1 MLNNKFKFKMQNK
14 VVYSKIRLLKIVPND
29 NLNKSNKKKEEIN
42 ELKNGK
48 KSILNHFE
56 IDNKILNV
64 WNQFIKFYNYDF
76 YFTLS
81 EKIFFSSFSFDLLS
95 KLLYEDLNLCE
106 ENMNLI
112 SKDEIGSYVLHNSK
126 IWIMYIK
133 MKIEINKKTISDLFK
148 IFQRSLQYNTNLLE
162 MFTFFIIILTEC
174 QNIDNEIE
182 KMSLIEYSKEV
193 PEEFIQCWNINEE
206 NILKII
212 EKKEEI
218 ESTKENKIIHENLLS
233 NNKIEFKKLSI
244 IQESEI
250 ENDIFKS
257 PNEEMAKKKLIK
269 MNIIFNKKKKEKEKE
284 REKKLLNLIKLFR
297 KNTFN
302 LEDNLEDIKIIDS
315 NVQNNGNFAIMELN
329 KNLEKQIGHKI
340 VITPIKPKI
349 SNSHSSTSDI
359 KDIEK
364 KYGDIYYQP
373 FDKSLIKKLKS
384 ENKKEN

>member
-1 MLNNKFKFKMQNK
+1 MQNK
-14 VVYSKIRLLKIVPND
+14 VVYSKIRLLKIVPHD
-29 NLNKSNKKKEEIN
+29 NLNKSNKKEEEIN
-42 ELKNGK
+42 ELKQRK
-48 KSILNHFE
+48 KTLSNHME
-56 IDNKILNV
+56 IDNKILNL
-64 WNQFIKFYNYDF
+64 WNQFIKFYNYDY

-81 EKIFFSSFSFDLLS
+81 EKIFLSFFSFDLLS
-95 KLLYEDLNLCE
+95 KLLYEDLNLYE

-112 SKDEIGSYVLHNSK
+112 SKDEIGSYVLQNSK

-133 MKIEINKKTISDLFK
+133 MKIEINKQTISDLFK
-148 IFQRSLQYNTNLLE
+148 IFQRALQYNANLLE

-174 QNIDNEIE
+174 KNIDDEIE
-182 KMSLIEYSKEV
+182 KMNLIEYSKEV

-218 ESTKENKIIHENLLS
+218 DSRKENKIIYGNSLS

-244 IQESEI
+244 IQESDI
-250 ENDIFKS
+250 ENENFKS
-257 PNEEMAKKKLIK
+257 PNQETAKKKMVK

-284 REKKLLNLIKLFR
+284 KKLLKSLKLFR
-297 KNTFN
+297 KNHFN

-315 NVQNNGNFAIMELN
+315 NVQNNGNYAIIELN

-349 SNSHSSTSDI
+349 SNSHSSASDI

-384 ENKKEN
+384 QTEENDN

>member
-1 MLNNKFKFKMQNK
+1 MQNK

-56 IDNKILNV
+56 IDNKILNA

-81 EKIFFSSFSFDLLS
+81 EKIFLSSFSFDLLS
-95 KLLYEDLNLCE
+95 KLLYEDLNLYE

-133 MKIEINKKTISDLFK
+133 MKIEINKQTISDLFK
-148 IFQRSLQYNTNLLE
+148 ILQRSLQYNANLLE

-174 QNIDNEIE
+174 KNIDDEIE
-182 KMSLIEYSKEV
+182 KMNLIEYSKEV

-218 ESTKENKIIHENLLS
+218 DSRNENKIIYGNSLS

-244 IQESEI
+244 IQESDI
-250 ENDIFKS
+250 ENENFKS
-257 PNEEMAKKKLIK
+257 PNQETAKKKMVK
-269 MNIIFNKKKKEKEKE
+269 MNFIFNKKKKEKEKE
-284 REKKLLNLIKLFR
+284 KKLLNSLKLFR
-297 KNTFN
+297 KNHFN

-315 NVQNNGNFAIMELN
+315 NVQNNGNYAIIELN

-349 SNSHSSTSDI
+349 SNSHSSASDI

>member
-1 MLNNKFKFKMQNK
+1 MQNK
-14 VVYSKIRLLKIVPND
+14 VVFSKIRLLKIVPHD
-29 NLNKSNKKKEEIN
+29 NLNKSNKKEEEIN
-42 ELKNGK
+42 ELKQRK
-48 KSILNHFE
+48 KTLSNHME
-56 IDNKILNV
+56 IDNKILNI
-64 WNQFIKFYNYDF
+64 WNQFIKFYNYDY

-81 EKIFFSSFSFDLLS
+81 EKIFLSFFSFDLLS
-95 KLLYEDLNLCE
+95 KLLYEDLNLYE

-112 SKDEIGSYVLHNSK
+112 SKDEIGSYVLQNSK

-133 MKIEINKKTISDLFK
+133 MKIEINKQTISDLFK
-148 IFQRSLQYNTNLLE
+148 IFQRALQYNANLLE

-174 QNIDNEIE
+174 KNIDDEIE
-182 KMSLIEYSKEV
+182 KMNLIEYSKEV

-218 ESTKENKIIHENLLS
+218 DSRNENKIIYGNSLS

-244 IQESEI
+244 IQESDI
-250 ENDIFKS
+250 ENENFKS
-257 PNEEMAKKKLIK
+257 PNQETAKKKMVK

-284 REKKLLNLIKLFR
+284 KKLLKSLKLFR
-297 KNTFN
+297 KNHFN

-315 NVQNNGNFAIMELN
+315 NVQNNGNYAIIELN

-349 SNSHSSTSDI
+349 SNSHSSASDI

-384 ENKKEN
+384 QTEENDN

>member
-1 MLNNKFKFKMQNK
+1 MQNK
-14 VVYSKIRLLKIVPND
+14 VVFSKIRLLKIVPHD
-29 NLNKSNKKKEEIN
+29 NLNKSNKKEEEIN
-42 ELKNGK
+42 ELKQRK
-48 KSILNHFE
+48 KTLSNHME
-56 IDNKILNV
+56 IDNKILNL
-64 WNQFIKFYNYDF
+64 WNQFIKFYNYDY

-81 EKIFFSSFSFDLLS
+81 EKIFLSFFSFDLLS
-95 KLLYEDLNLCE
+95 KLLYEDLNLYE

-112 SKDEIGSYVLHNSK
+112 SKDEIGSYVLQNSK

-133 MKIEINKKTISDLFK
+133 MKIEINKQTISDLFK
-148 IFQRSLQYNTNLLE
+148 IFQRALQYNANLLE

-174 QNIDNEIE
+174 KNIDDEIE
-182 KMSLIEYSKEV
+182 KMNLIEYSKEV

-218 ESTKENKIIHENLLS
+218 DSRKENKIIYGNSLS

-244 IQESEI
+244 IQESDI
-250 ENDIFKS
+250 ENENFKS
-257 PNEEMAKKKLIK
+257 PNQETAKKKMVK

-284 REKKLLNLIKLFR
+284 KKLLKSLKLFR
-297 KNTFN
+297 KNHFN

-315 NVQNNGNFAIMELN
+315 NVQNNGNYAIIELN

-349 SNSHSSTSDI
+349 SNSHSSASDI

-384 ENKKEN
+384 QTEENDN

>member
-1 MLNNKFKFKMQNK
+1 MQNK
-14 VVYSKIRLLKIVPND
+14 VVYSKIRLLKIVPHD
-29 NLNKSNKKKEEIN
+29 NLNKSNKKEEEIN
-42 ELKNGK
+42 ELKQRK
-48 KSILNHFE
+48 KTLSNHME
-56 IDNKILNV
+56 IDNKILNI
-64 WNQFIKFYNYDF
+64 WNQFIKFYNYDY

-81 EKIFFSSFSFDLLS
+81 EKIFLSFFSFDLLS
-95 KLLYEDLNLCE
+95 KLLYEDLNLYE

-112 SKDEIGSYVLHNSK
+112 SKDEIGSYVLQNSK

-133 MKIEINKKTISDLFK
+133 MKIEINKQTISDLFK
-148 IFQRSLQYNTNLLE
+148 IFQRALQYNANLLE

-174 QNIDNEIE
+174 KNIDDEIE
-182 KMSLIEYSKEV
+182 KMNLIEYSKEV

-218 ESTKENKIIHENLLS
+218 DSRKENKIIYGNSLS

-244 IQESEI
+244 IQESDI
-250 ENDIFKS
+250 ENENFKS
-257 PNEEMAKKKLIK
+257 PNQETAKKKMVK

-284 REKKLLNLIKLFR
+284 KKLLKSLKLFR
-297 KNTFN
+297 KNHFN

-315 NVQNNGNFAIMELN
+315 NVQNNGNYAIIELN

-349 SNSHSSTSDI
+349 SNSHSSASDI

-384 ENKKEN
+384 QTEENDN

>member
-1 MLNNKFKFKMQNK
+1 MQNK
-14 VVYSKIRLLKIVPND
+14 VVFSKIRLLKIVPHD
-29 NLNKSNKKKEEIN
+29 NLNKSNKKEEEIN
-42 ELKNGK
+42 ELKQRK
-48 KSILNHFE
+48 KTLSNHME
-56 IDNKILNV
+56 IDNKILNI
-64 WNQFIKFYNYDF
+64 WNQFIKFYNYDY

-81 EKIFFSSFSFDLLS
+81 EKIFLSFFSFDLLS
-95 KLLYEDLNLCE
+95 KLLYEDLNLYE

-112 SKDEIGSYVLHNSK
+112 SKDEIGSYVLQNSK

-133 MKIEINKKTISDLFK
+133 MKIEINKQTISDLFK
-148 IFQRSLQYNTNLLE
+148 IFQRALQYNANLLE

-174 QNIDNEIE
+174 KNIDDEIE
-182 KMSLIEYSKEV
+182 KMNLIEYSKEV

-218 ESTKENKIIHENLLS
+218 DSRKENKIIYGNSLS

-244 IQESEI
+244 IQESDI
-250 ENDIFKS
+250 ENENFKS
-257 PNEEMAKKKLIK
+257 PNQETAKKKMVK

-284 REKKLLNLIKLFR
+284 KKLLKSLKLFR
-297 KNTFN
+297 KNHFN

-315 NVQNNGNFAIMELN
+315 NVQNNGNYAIIELN

-349 SNSHSSTSDI
+349 SNSHSSASDI

-384 ENKKEN
+384 QTEENDN

>member
-1 MLNNKFKFKMQNK
+1 MQNK
-14 VVYSKIRLLKIVPND
+14 VVFSKIRLLKIVPHD
-29 NLNKSNKKKEEIN
+29 NLNKSNKKEEEIN
-42 ELKNGK
+42 ELKQRK
-48 KSILNHFE
+48 KTLSNHME
-56 IDNKILNV
+56 IDNKILNI
-64 WNQFIKFYNYDF
+64 WNQFIKFYNYDY

-81 EKIFFSSFSFDLLS
+81 EKIFLSFFSFDLLS
-95 KLLYEDLNLCE
+95 KLLYEDLNLYE

-112 SKDEIGSYVLHNSK
+112 SKDEIGSYVLQNSK

-133 MKIEINKKTISDLFK
+133 MKIEINKQTISDLFK
-148 IFQRSLQYNTNLLE
+148 IFQRSLQYNANLLE

-174 QNIDNEIE
+174 KNIDDEIE
-182 KMSLIEYSKEV
+182 KMNLIEYSKEV

-218 ESTKENKIIHENLLS
+218 DSRKENKIIYGNSLS

-244 IQESEI
+244 IQESDI
-250 ENDIFKS
+250 ENENFKS
-257 PNEEMAKKKLIK
+257 PNQETAKKKMVK

-284 REKKLLNLIKLFR
+284 KKLLKSLKLFR
-297 KNTFN
+297 KNHFN

-315 NVQNNGNFAIMELN
+315 NVQNNGNYAIIELN

-349 SNSHSSTSDI
+349 SNSHSSASDI

-384 ENKKEN
+384 QTEENDN

>member
-1 MLNNKFKFKMQNK
+1 MQNK
-14 VVYSKIRLLKIVPND
+14 VVFSKIRLLKIVPHD
-29 NLNKSNKKKEEIN
+29 NLNKSNKKEEEIN
-42 ELKNGK
+42 ELKQRK
-48 KSILNHFE
+48 KTLSNHME
-56 IDNKILNV
+56 IDNKILNI
-64 WNQFIKFYNYDF
+64 WNQFIKFYNYDY

-81 EKIFFSSFSFDLLS
+81 EKIFLSSFSFDLLS
-95 KLLYEDLNLCE
+95 KLLYEDLNLYE

-112 SKDEIGSYVLHNSK
+112 SKDEIGSYVLQNSK

-133 MKIEINKKTISDLFK
+133 MKIEINKQTISDLFK
-148 IFQRSLQYNTNLLE
+148 IFQRALQYNANLLE

-174 QNIDNEIE
+174 KNIDDEIE
-182 KMSLIEYSKEV
+182 KMNLIEYSKEV

-218 ESTKENKIIHENLLS
+218 DSRKENKIIYGNSLS

-244 IQESEI
+244 IQESDI
-250 ENDIFKS
+250 ENENFKS
-257 PNEEMAKKKLIK
+257 PNQETAKKKMVK

-284 REKKLLNLIKLFR
+284 KKLLKSLKLFR
-297 KNTFN
+297 KNHFN

-315 NVQNNGNFAIMELN
+315 NVQNNGNYAIIELN

-349 SNSHSSTSDI
+349 SNSHSSASDI

-384 ENKKEN
+384 QTEENDN

>member
-218 ESTKENKIIHENLLS
+218 DSRNENKIIYGNSLS

-244 IQESEI
+244 IQESDI
-250 ENDIFKS
+250 ENENFKS
-257 PNEEMAKKKLIK
+257 PNQETAKKKMVK
-269 MNIIFNKKKKEKEKE
+269 MNFIFNKKKKEKEKE
-284 REKKLLNLIKLFR
+284 KKLLNSLKLFR
-297 KNTFN
+297 KNQFN

-315 NVQNNGNFAIMELN
+315 NVNYYKINNR
-329 KNLEKQIGHKI
+329 
-340 VITPIKPKI
+340 
-349 SNSHSSTSDI
+349 
-359 KDIEK
+359 
-364 KYGDIYYQP
+364 
-373 FDKSLIKKLKS
+373 
-384 ENKKEN
+384 

>member
-1 MLNNKFKFKMQNK
+1 MQNK
-14 VVYSKIRLLKIVPND
+14 VVYSKIRLLKIVPHD
-29 NLNKSNKKKEEIN
+29 NLNKSNKKEEEIN
-42 ELKNGK
+42 ELKQRK
-48 KSILNHFE
+48 KTLSNHME
-56 IDNKILNV
+56 IDNKILNL
-64 WNQFIKFYNYDF
+64 WNQFIKFYNYDY

-81 EKIFFSSFSFDLLS
+81 EKIFLSFFSFDLLS
-95 KLLYEDLNLCE
+95 KLLYEDLNLYE

-112 SKDEIGSYVLHNSK
+112 SKDEIGSYVLQNSK

-133 MKIEINKKTISDLFK
+133 MKIEINKQTISDLFK
-148 IFQRSLQYNTNLLE
+148 IFQRALQYNANLLE

-174 QNIDNEIE
+174 KNIDDEIE
-182 KMSLIEYSKEV
+182 KMNLIEYSKEV

-218 ESTKENKIIHENLLS
+218 DSRNENKIIYGNSLS

-244 IQESEI
+244 IQESDI
-250 ENDIFKS
+250 ENENFKS
-257 PNEEMAKKKLIK
+257 PNQETAKKKMVK

-284 REKKLLNLIKLFR
+284 KKLLKSLKLFR
-297 KNTFN
+297 KNHFN

-315 NVQNNGNFAIMELN
+315 NVQNNGNYAIIELN

-349 SNSHSSTSDI
+349 SNSHSSASDI

-384 ENKKEN
+384 QTEENDN